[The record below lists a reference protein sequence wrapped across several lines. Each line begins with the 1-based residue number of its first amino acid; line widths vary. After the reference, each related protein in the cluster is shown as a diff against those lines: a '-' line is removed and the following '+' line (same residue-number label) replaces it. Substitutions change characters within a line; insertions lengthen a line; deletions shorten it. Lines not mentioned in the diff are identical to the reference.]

1 MEHRPWHDHYDYTV
15 EPSYRYPK
23 LAVFD
28 LLALAAGA
36 QPDKTALHFLGTE
49 ISFYE
54 LRQYALKMANAL
66 AGLGI
71 EKGDRIVLHLPN
83 CPQYPIAYYAALM
96 NGAIVTNANPM
107 YTPHELKYIVEETTP
122 KALVTFY
129 ADDAQFET
137 IHKLMEDVEIP
148 NVIVAGVLDFIGGE
162 PPKGLP
168 DGWQVFSEVMAKGK
182 ATMPQ
187 VEVLP
192 ADACQIQF
200 TGGTTG
206 VPKGAVLNHANMI
219 TAILQCTE
227 WGSSL
232 FGLTAVADRIT
243 MSVLP
248 YFHAYGNIVVMN
260 SSMLNCAT
268 QIVLPRFDLDEF
280 MDVLA
285 SFDRI
290 TYFPGVPTMITAII
304 NHPRAEELN
313 LGRKLAL
320 MNSGA
325 APMAVEL
332 IQQVKDLGISYSE
345 GWGMSETT
353 SLGISNPILGR
364 KKQGSI
370 GIPFPDTDIKI
381 VDIETG
387 TKEMGV
393 GEPGELIM
401 KSPLVMQGYWNAPDK
416 TAEQIR
422 DGWLFTGDIATRDE
436 DWYFYIV
443 DRKKDMIIAGGYNVY
458 PREIDEV
465 LFEHPKVQM
474 AVTVGIPD
482 EYRGETVKAFIVLQ
496 EGETATEE
504 EIISFCR
511 EKLAAYKA
519 PKMVEFRD
527 SLPQSAVGKV
537 LRRMLRDE
545 EEEQKG

>member
-1 MEHRPWHDHYDYTV
+1 MEHRPWHDHYDHAV
-15 EPSYRYPK
+15 QPSYRYPRIP
-23 LAVFD
+23 VGD
-28 LLALAAGA
+28 LLAIPAGS

-49 ISFYE
+49 ISFFE
-54 LRQYALKMANAL
+54 LRQLALKMASAFAAL
-66 AGLGI
+66 GV
-71 EKGDRIVLHLPN
+71 EKGDRVVLHLPN

-96 NGAIVTNANPM
+96 NGAVVTNANPM

-122 KALVTFY
+122 KVLVTFDM
-129 ADDAQFET
+129 ALET
-137 IHKLMEDVEIP
+137 IHKLMASVEIQH
-148 NVIVAGVLDFIGGE
+148 VIVAGVLDYVGGE

-168 DGWQVFSEVMAKGK
+168 DDWHVFGELLDKGK
-182 ATMPQ
+182 PSLPR

-192 ADACQIQF
+192 SDPCQIQF

-206 VPKGAVLNHANMI
+206 VPKGAVLSHANMI
-219 TAILQCTE
+219 AGILQCSE
-227 WGSSL
+227 WGASL
-232 FGLTAVADRIT
+232 FNLTTIDQRIT

-248 YFHAYGNIVVMN
+248 FFHAYGNIVVMN
-260 SSMLNCAT
+260 SSMLTCAT
-268 QIVLPRFDLDEF
+268 QIVLPRFELDEF
-280 MDVLA
+280 MGVLA

-304 NHPRAEELN
+304 NHPRAAELN

-332 IQQVKDLGISYSE
+332 IDKVRDLGISYSE

-353 SLGISNPILGR
+353 SLGISNPIMGR
-364 KKQGSI
+364 KKIGSI
-370 GIPFPDTDIKI
+370 GIPFPDTDMRI

-387 TKEMGV
+387 TKDVGV

-401 KSPLVMQGYWNAPDK
+401 KGPLVMQGYWNAPDK

-443 DRKKDMIIAGGYNVY
+443 DRKKDMIIAGGYNIY

-474 AVTVGIPD
+474 AVTIGIAD
-482 EYRGETVKAFIVLQ
+482 EYRGETVKAYVVLQ

-504 EIISFCR
+504 EIIEFCR
-511 EKLAAYKA
+511 ERLAAYKA

-545 EEEQKG
+545 EEAKEKK

>member
-1 MEHRPWHDHYDYTV
+1 MDYRPWHDEYDYTV
-15 EPSYRYPK
+15 QPSYRYPK
-23 LAVFD
+23 LPVGD
-28 LLALAAGA
+28 LLAIPAGS
-36 QPDKTALHFLGTE
+36 QPDKTALNFMGAE
-49 ISFYE
+49 ISFFE
-54 LRQYALKMANAL
+54 LRQYALKMASAL

-71 EKGDRIVLHLPN
+71 GKGDRVVLHLPN

-122 KALVTFY
+122 KALITFDM
-129 ADDAQFET
+129 ALET
-137 IHKLMEDVEIP
+137 IHKLMEDVEIQ
-148 NVIVAGVLDFIGGE
+148 NVIVAGVLDFLGGE
-162 PPKGLP
+162 LPKDLP
-168 DGWQVFSEVMAKGK
+168 DGWHVFNDVMEKGM
-182 ATMPQ
+182 ARLPG
-187 VEVLP
+187 VEVVP
-192 ADACQIQF
+192 SDPCQIQF

-206 VPKGAVLNHANMI
+206 VPKGAVLSHANMI
-219 TAILQCTE
+219 AGILQCSE

-232 FGLTAVADRIT
+232 FDLTRIEDRVT
-243 MSVLP
+243 MAVLP

-260 SSMLNCAT
+260 SSMLSCAT
-268 QIVLPRFDLDEF
+268 QIVLPRFELDEF
-280 MDVLA
+280 IEVLA

-325 APMAVEL
+325 APMPVEL

-353 SLGISNPILGR
+353 SLGISNPIMGL

-370 GIPFPDTDIKI
+370 GIPFPDTDIRI
-381 VDIETG
+381 VDLETG
-387 TKEMGV
+387 TKDMGV

-401 KSPLVMQGYWNAPDK
+401 KGPLVMQGYWNAPEK

-474 AVTVGIPD
+474 AVSVGIPD
-482 EYRGETVKAFIVLQ
+482 EYRGETVKAFIVLKD
-496 EGETATEE
+496 GETATED
-504 EIISFCR
+504 EIIGFCR
-511 EKLAAYKA
+511 ERLAAYKA

-527 SLPQSAVGKV
+527 ALPTSAVGKV

-545 EEEQKG
+545 EEGKNKKE